1 MQISSNFNRFYHS
14 LLREFYRQADKIIIE
29 GVGVLYLKG
38 LTYNNFK
45 QALKLLNFDYPRKN
59 NIPLSTRD
67 ITNKELVEH
76 VEFIVKL
83 AYQNGYKLS
92 VVEQE
97 WELIFKKEHR

>member
-1 MQISSNFNRFYHS
+1 MKISSNFNRFYHS
-14 LLREFYRQADKIIIE
+14 LLKEFYQQAVKVRIE

-45 QALKLLNFDYPRKN
+45 QTLKLLNFNYPRKN
-59 NIPLSTRD
+59 NTPLSTRD
-67 ITNKELVEH
+67 INNKELVEH
-76 VEFIVKL
+76 VEYIIKI

-97 WELIFKKEHR
+97 WDLILKEHT

>member
-1 MQISSNFNRFYHS
+1 MKISSNFNRFYHS

-29 GVGVLYLKG
+29 GVGVLYLRG
-38 LTYNNFK
+38 LTLDNFK
-45 QALKLLNFDYPRKN
+45 QTLKLLNFNYPRKN
-59 NIPLSTRD
+59 NAPPLSTRD

-76 VEFIVKL
+76 IEHIIKI

-97 WELIFKKEHR
+97 WELILKEHR